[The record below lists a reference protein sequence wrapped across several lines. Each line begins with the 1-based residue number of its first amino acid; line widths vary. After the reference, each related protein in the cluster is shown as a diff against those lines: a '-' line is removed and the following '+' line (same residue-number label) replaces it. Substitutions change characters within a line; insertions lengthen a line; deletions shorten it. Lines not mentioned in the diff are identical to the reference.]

1 MNNITEEKLTN
12 YIQQNSS
19 NLDSLLD
26 ELYRETNLK
35 TLQPNMISGHEQ
47 GLLLQFFSR
56 MIKPER
62 VLEIGTFTGFATICL
77 AAGLK
82 ENGIIDTIEVNDE
95 MQYFHEKYFSKANL
109 HQQIKV
115 HYGDA
120 REIILKLNAKFD
132 VIFIDADKSSYS
144 LYFDLVIDKVKKG
157 GWIIADNVLWKGKV
171 LEEIFDKKTLAI
183 DSFNKKVRADNRVE
197 NLILPIRDGLNL
209 IRKL

>member
-1 MNNITEEKLTN
+1 M
-12 YIQQNSS
+12 
-19 NLDSLLD
+19 
-26 ELYRETNLK
+26 
-35 TLQPNMISGHEQ
+35 
-47 GLLLQFFSR
+47 
-56 MIKPER
+56 
-62 VLEIGTFTGFATICL
+62 
-77 AAGLK
+77 
-82 ENGIIDTIEVNDE
+82 NDE